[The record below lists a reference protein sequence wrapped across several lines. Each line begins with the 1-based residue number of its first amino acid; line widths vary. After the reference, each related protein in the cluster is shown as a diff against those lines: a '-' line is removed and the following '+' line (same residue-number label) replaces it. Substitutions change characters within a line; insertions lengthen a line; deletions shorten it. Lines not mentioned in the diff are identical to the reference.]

1 MGKSKRSLVSR
12 QKPRYCSAYFF
23 TCTKANVLKN
33 EAKAPPRSIQTPQEL
48 KLLHDIVKRETGTR
62 EYLELLKTPALGTN
76 SKAAKGEWEFIRA
89 KLAALE
95 ELQLWQEL
103 FDECNALLA
112 KAHAH
117 NDAGTAEDTRGGDWS
132 VWTAYMRAAEMLKS
146 QE

>member
-1 MGKSKRSLVSR
+1 M
-12 QKPRYCSAYFF
+12 
-23 TCTKANVLKN
+23 
-33 EAKAPPRSIQTPQEL
+33 
-48 KLLHDIVKRETGTR
+48 HDIVKREVGTQ
-62 EYLELLKTPALGTN
+62 EYLELLKTPALGPY

-89 KLAALE
+89 KMAALE

-103 FDECNALLA
+103 FDDCDALLA

-132 VWTAYMRAAEMLKS
+132 VWTAYLRAANMLNT